1 MLSNIDLC
9 LPSFTTFNQHRH
21 FHSEKEKISQLIN
34 IICILFRDQRTK
46 FVDRDLSI
54 DLDLS
59 IDIASPS
66 RDRQGSSAGYFANFQ
81 VNNRELI
88 NRPFE
93 ISFGNNLRWSPLQ
106 RVSRLQFNEICSD
119 Y

>member
-46 FVDRDLSI
+46 FVDRDWTCQSI
-54 DLDLS
+54 LRARHV
-59 IDIASPS
+59 IDKEAAQAISPISKLIIAS
-66 RDRQGSSAGYFANFQ
+66 
-81 VNNRELI
+81 
-88 NRPFE
+88 
-93 ISFGNNLRWSPLQ
+93 
-106 RVSRLQFNEICSD
+106 
-119 Y
+119 